1 MNRLSIRSRLRIVCA
16 QAARCIALCFVSADP
31 DLARGASVRR
41 FQVVPNP
48 TALEDTLQP
57 SCVLFMRD
65 LCDYRSELYC
75 ASLDPS
81 SQCYAAS
88 QAVPDALRERTEIR
102 RKGR

>member
-1 MNRLSIRSRLRIVCA
+1 MNRLSIETRLRIVCA
-16 QAARCIALCFVSADP
+16 LAARGFALCFVSAVL
-31 DLARGASVRR
+31 DLARGASLRR

-57 SCVLFMRD
+57 SCVLFIHA

-81 SQCYAAS
+81 SQ
-88 QAVPDALRERTEIR
+88 R
-102 RKGR
+102 RSRFSGGPRHS

>member
-1 MNRLSIRSRLRIVCA
+1 MKTHLSPLRGKGLDRLSIRSRLRIVCA

-31 DLARGASVRR
+31 DLARGASLRR

-57 SCVLFMRD
+57 SAHFSCATFATTG
-65 LCDYRSELYC
+65 LYC

-81 SQCYAAS
+81 SQSYS
-88 QAVPDALRERTEIR
+88 RFSGGPRHS
-102 RKGR
+102 

>member
-1 MNRLSIRSRLRIVCA
+1 MNRLSIETRLRIVCA
-16 QAARCIALCFVSADP
+16 LAARGFALCFVSAVL
-31 DLARGASVRR
+31 DLARGASLRR
-41 FQVVPNP
+41 FQVVPIP

-81 SQCYAAS
+81 SQ
-88 QAVPDALRERTEIR
+88 R
-102 RKGR
+102 RSRFSGGPRHS